1 MEVGLLGFAGDALSQ
16 LMTVQHLSFLL
27 LGVGVGLCV
36 GLLPG
41 LGGIAGM
48 SLLLPFVY
56 GLDTGAALGM
66 LVGMSAVTTTSDT
79 FPSVLMGIPGS
90 SGSQAT
96 VLDGFPISKNGQAAR
111 ALSAAFASSLF
122 GGLIGAV
129 FLSASVI
136 VARPVLLQMGFGEQ
150 LMLVLLALTFVGM
163 LTGPSIIKGLIACGI
178 GLLIG
183 TVGVI
188 NVTAQRRMTFGTEY
202 LYDGVPL
209 VIMGL
214 GLFAIPEVL
223 DVLRHRTAIAEKATM
238 GSGWLA
244 GLRDVIRN
252 RWLVLRC
259 GLLGSVVGALPGLG
273 GTVVDWI
280 AYGHTVQS
288 SKNTEDFGKGDIR
301 GVIGPE
307 SANNAKE
314 GGALIPTLFLG
325 IPGSGTMAL
334 LLGGLVII
342 GINPGRN
349 IVINQ
354 LDIVYLAIWSLALA
368 NLIGAIICLGLAKP
382 ISRLTTVRYQIIA
395 PFMLVIIFFAAFQA
409 SRSWG
414 DMLAL
419 VALGLIG
426 VYMKRFGW
434 PRAAV
439 LIGFVLSSPLEDAVY
454 RTVQIYGFDILLRPV
469 AMTLM
474 VVAAISLFF
483 VIRSRR
489 NKLKANENLKTPSS
503 VHRFPQI
510 IFAVV
515 ISIFV
520 TMILLDV
527 RNLSFLAYVFPVSV
541 SLFVSVLLIIAF
553 IKYFFGRPAVAF
565 FLDTEAEV
573 KASGEK
579 VRPMAFYLAIFVA
592 LPALTAITGFMIAA
606 PIYVAVF
613 LRGLAKTSWVA
624 AILSAIAMGVAL
636 WFLGDILTMRYPQ
649 GWLSPYLF

>member
-1 MEVGLLGFAGDALSQ
+1 MEVGMLSFAGDALFQ
-16 LMTVQHLSFLL
+16 LLTVQHLSFLL
-27 LGVGVGLCV
+27 LGVGMGLVV

-79 FPSVLMGIPGS
+79 FPSVLMGVPGS

-96 VLDGFPISKNGQAAR
+96 VLDGFPLSKNGQAAR
-111 ALSAAFASSLF
+111 ALSAAFLSSLL
-122 GGLIGAV
+122 GGLIGAAL
-129 FLSASVI
+129 LSASVI

-150 LMLVLLALTFVGM
+150 LMLVLLALIFVGM
-163 LTGPSIIKGLIACGI
+163 LTGPSIIKGLIACGV
-178 GLLIG
+178 GLLLG

-188 NVTAQRRMTFGTEY
+188 SVTAQRRMTFGTDY
-202 LYDGVPL
+202 LFDGIPL

-223 DVLRHRTAIAEKATM
+223 DVLRHRTAISEKAPM
-238 GSGWLA
+238 GSGWIT
-244 GLRDVIRN
+244 GFRDVIRN

-259 GLLGSVVGALPGLG
+259 GLLGSLIGALPGLG

-288 SKNTEDFGKGDIR
+288 SKNRENFGRGDIR

-334 LLGGLVII
+334 LLGGLVTI

-349 IVINQ
+349 LVIHQ

-368 NLIGAIICLGLAKP
+368 NLIGAIICFGLSKP
-382 ISRLTTVRYQIIA
+382 ISRLTTVRYQLIA
-395 PFMLVIIFFAAFQA
+395 PFMLVIIFFAAFQS

-414 DMLAL
+414 DMVAL
-419 VALGLIG
+419 VVLGLIG

-439 LIGFVLSSPLEDAVY
+439 LIGFVLSAPLEDALY

-474 VVAAISLFF
+474 VVAAIFMFF
-483 VIRSRR
+483 VIRSHKYNREM
-489 NKLKANENLKTPSS
+489 NDNSTTPSS
-503 VHRFPQI
+503 THRLPQI
-510 IFAVV
+510 IFAGLISVFV
-515 ISIFV
+515 I
-520 TMILLDV
+520 MILLDA

-541 SLFVSVLLIIAF
+541 ALFVSGLLIIAF
-553 IKYFFGRPAVAF
+553 LKYFYGKPSAAF
-565 FLDTEAEV
+565 LLDTEAES
-573 KASGEK
+573 KAAGVQ
-579 VRPMAFYLAIFVA
+579 VRPMAFYLAVFIA
-592 LPALTAITGFMIAA
+592 LPVLTAIIGFM
-606 PIYVAVF
+606 VAVPLFVAGF
-613 LRGLAKTSWVA
+613 LRGLSRASWVV
-624 AILSAIAMGVAL
+624 AILSALFMGVAL

-649 GWLSPYLF
+649 GWLSPYLI

>member
-1 MEVGLLGFAGDALSQ
+1 MDVGLLSLAGDALSQ
-16 LMTVQHLSFLL
+16 LLTAQHLSFLL
-27 LGVGVGLCV
+27 IGVGLGLCV

-56 GLDTGAALGM
+56 GLEPGAALGM
-66 LVGMSAVTTTSDT
+66 MVGMSAVTTTSDT
-79 FPSVLMGIPGS
+79 FPSVLMGVPGS

-96 VLDGFPISKNGQAAR
+96 VLDGFPLSKNGQGAR
-111 ALSAAFASSLF
+111 ALSAAFASSLV

-129 FLSASVI
+129 ALSASVI
-136 VARPVLLQMGFGEQ
+136 VARPVLMQMGFGEQ
-150 LMLVLLALTFVGM
+150 LMLVLLGLTFVGM
-163 LTGPSIIKGLIACGI
+163 LTGPSIIKGLVACCI

-183 TVGVI
+183 TVGI
-188 NVTAQRRMTFGTEY
+188 ISVTAQRRMTFSTDY
-202 LYDGVPL
+202 LFDGIPL
-209 VIMGL
+209 VVMGL

-223 DVLRHRTAIAEKATM
+223 DVLRHRTAISEKAQI

-244 GLRDVIRN
+244 GFRDVLHN

-259 GLLGSVVGALPGLG
+259 GLLGSLVGALPGLG

-280 AYGHTVQS
+280 AYGHTIQS
-288 SKNTEDFGKGDIR
+288 SKNTENFGKGDIR

-349 IVINQ
+349 IVTHH
-354 LDIVYLAIWSLALA
+354 LDIVYLVIWSLALA
-368 NLIGAIICLGLAKP
+368 NVIAALICLGLAKP
-382 ISRLTTVRYQIIA
+382 ISRLTSIRYQLIA

-414 DMLAL
+414 DMITL
-419 VALGLIG
+419 VVLGLIG

-439 LIGFVLSSPLEDAVY
+439 LIGFVLSTPLEDSVY
-454 RTVQIYGFDILLRPV
+454 RTVQIYGFDLLLRPV

-474 VVAAISLFF
+474 VVAAICLFY

-489 NKLKANENLKTPSS
+489 RIQNSGENITTISS
-503 VHRFPQI
+503 AYRLPQI
-510 IFAVV
+510 VFAGL
-515 ISIFV
+515 ITIFV
-520 TMILLDV
+520 IMILLDS

-541 SLFVSVLLIIAF
+541 ALFTSVLLIVLF
-553 IKYFFGRPAVAF
+553 FKYFFGKPSTSF
-565 FLDTEAEV
+565 FLDTEAEIRAEGIDV
-573 KASGEK
+573 K
-579 VRPMAFYLAIFVA
+579 PMAFYLAVFLSLPILSAIVGFTVAAPIFVA
-592 LPALTAITGFMIAA
+592 G
-606 PIYVAVF
+606 F
-613 LRGLAKTSWVA
+613 LRGLARA
-624 AILSAIAMGVAL
+624 LFLGVAL
-636 WFLGDILTMRYPQ
+636 WFLGDLLAMRYPQ
-649 GWLSPYLF
+649 GWLSPYLI